1 MIDFLKLPLNLG
13 PVLAFLTALV
23 FMDSFKLVSWR
34 VVFQALLW
42 GVFVAAA
49 SYFLNGWL
57 IDRFDLSENTFYR
70 YVAPLTEEPL
80 KSLFIVFMITT
91 KRVGFLVDAAIL
103 GFAVGAGFALLE
115 NVYHLRESDLE
126 FVHWIV
132 RGFGTAIMHGST
144 GAILG
149 ILSKSLA
156 DRYPSASVLVFLP
169 GLAVGMVIHSLHNHL
184 FNPLLAAALFLITM
198 PLVLITVFERSERA
212 TRSWL
217 GTGFDTDIELLEVV
231 TSGAIADS
239 RVGRYLE
246 SLKSK
251 FPGVVVGD
259 MLCLLTLHLELSV
272 RAKGILMAREAGLKL
287 EPDEEVKANL
297 KELKFLEGSVGKTG
311 RLALA
316 PFLNMSSRDLWQL
329 YMLGR

>member
-1 MIDFLKLPLNLG
+1 MIDFLRVPLNLG
-13 PVLAFLTALV
+13 PVLAFLAALF
-23 FMDSFKLVSWR
+23 FMDSFKLLSFRAVL
-34 VVFQALLW
+34 QALLW
-42 GVFVAAA
+42 GVLVVVAG
-49 SYFLNGWL
+49 YFLNGWL
-57 IDRFDLSENTFYR
+57 INRFDLSENTFYR
-70 YVAPLTEEPL
+70 YVAPLTEEVL
-80 KSLFIVFMITT
+80 KSLFIVFMVST

-115 NVYHLRESDLE
+115 NVYHLRELE
-126 FVHWIV
+126 FFQWIV

-149 ILSKSLA
+149 ILSKNLA
-156 DRYPSASVLVFLP
+156 DRHPSASVLVFLP
-169 GLAVGMVIHSLHNHL
+169 GLAVGIVIHSLHNHFL
-184 FNPLLAAALFLITM
+184 LHPLIGTGIFLITM

-212 TRSWL
+212 TRTWL
-217 GTGFDTDIELLEVV
+217 GTGFDTDMELLEVV
-231 TSGAIADS
+231 ISGGITES
-239 RVGRYLE
+239 RVGQYLQ
-246 SLKSK
+246 SLHSK
-251 FPGVVVGD
+251 FPGKVVGD
-259 MLCLLTLHLELSV
+259 MLCLLTIHLELSV

-297 KELKFLEGSVGKTG
+297 KELKFLEDSVGKTG